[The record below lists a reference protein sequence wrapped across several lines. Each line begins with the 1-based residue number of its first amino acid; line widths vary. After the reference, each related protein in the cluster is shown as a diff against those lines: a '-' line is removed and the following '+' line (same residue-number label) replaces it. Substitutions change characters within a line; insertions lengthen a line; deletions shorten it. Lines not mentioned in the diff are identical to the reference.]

1 MNTTA
6 WPISV
11 RLRVAAGPRVSIS
24 ALGPELKPPPLSAA
38 GGDVEWAFELPAYG
52 IVAGVFDQKDVT
64 FELIETKLPD
74 ELPVELA
81 SKLKEIRQR
90 AAALKEPTPLAAVEN
105 AGFESPPTG
114 MEDPREKDDPIPGWL
129 FARGDGIEVEQAAG
143 GYRDSDHALR
153 IVSRGPEV
161 WVRSHALAAPR
172 TGRVAVWVRLRTAT
186 PDRQPELRL
195 AIEARRGRQSY
206 YRYANVGAKTQTRLG
221 ERWAPF
227 VLQIDDLP
235 RHGLD
240 EFRIGFDLMGAGEV
254 WIDEVE
260 VFDTAFTE
268 AEQLEIS
275 RRITAANYY
284 LHPDTLNPAA
294 AASVLDG
301 YWPRFLLEHVDAPQ
315 APAAETPVAS
325 PSAPAASQ
333 PTSPTPANR
342 ETKRSWFRWMPSLF

>member
-1 MNTTA
+1 
-6 WPISV
+6 
-11 RLRVAAGPRVSIS
+11 
-24 ALGPELKPPPLSAA
+24 
-38 GGDVEWAFELPAYG
+38 LPAYG
-52 IVAGVFDQKDVT
+52 VVAGVFDQKDVT

-81 SKLKEIRQR
+81 DKLKEIRQR
-90 AAALKEPTPLAAVEN
+90 AAALKDPAPLAAVEN

-114 MEDPREKDDPIPGWL
+114 MEDPLAKDDPLPGWL
-129 FARGDGIEVEQAAG
+129 FARGDGIEVEQAAR
-143 GYRDSDHALR
+143 GYRESDHALR
-153 IVSRGPEV
+153 IASRGPEV

-172 TGRVAVWVRLRTAT
+172 TGRVAVWVRLRTPT
-186 PDRQPELRL
+186 PDSQPELRL

-206 YRYANVGAKTQTRLG
+206 YRYATVGAKGGPPLG

-260 VFDTAFTE
+260 VFDAAFTE

-301 YWPRFLLEHVDAPQ
+301 YWPRFLLEHVDAPP

-325 PSAPAASQ
+325 PSAPASSQ
-333 PTSPTPANR
+333 PTPSTPAGNR
-342 ETKRSWFRWMPSLF
+342 ETKRGWFRWVPSLF